1 MVVLII
7 LHAKFHFSC
16 IIVSFVD
23 IVKPVRV
30 EIMFSLP
37 CREKHLKN
45 RSVMSSSRG
54 SLRIYGVLD
63 LLSFSTCVENSCT
76 KYIPGSHG

>member
-16 IIVSFVD
+16 IIGSFVD
-23 IVKPVRV
+23 IIKPVRV

-37 CREKHLKN
+37 CRES

-76 KYIPGSHG
+76 KYREVDHMM